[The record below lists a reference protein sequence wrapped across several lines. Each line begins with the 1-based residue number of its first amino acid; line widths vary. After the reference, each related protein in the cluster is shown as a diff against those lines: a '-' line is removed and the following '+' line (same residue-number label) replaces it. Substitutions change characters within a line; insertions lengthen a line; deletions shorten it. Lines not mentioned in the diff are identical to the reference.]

1 MYRSALTTQLKLW
14 ASVYQL
20 EFTLQSTNLLFV
32 VKQMITQKQIEKIVK
47 RIIKHYRPDKI
58 ILFGSYAYGNP
69 TEHSDLDL
77 LIVKNSN
84 LPRYKRAR
92 EIRKYLWEISDTPKD
107 IIVYT
112 QEEIDDWIEV
122 EEAFITNIVKEGK
135 VLYENKSGLNKKLD

>member
-1 MYRSALTTQLKLW
+1 
-14 ASVYQL
+14 
-20 EFTLQSTNLLFV
+20 
-32 VKQMITQKQIEKIVK
+32 MITQKQIEKIVK

-92 EIRKYLWEISDTPKD
+92 EIRKYLWEISD
-107 IIVYT
+107 
-112 QEEIDDWIEV
+112 
-122 EEAFITNIVKEGK
+122 
-135 VLYENKSGLNKKLD
+135 